1 MTQTTSFG
9 GKIQIR
15 QLMAD
20 GITINAATLTA
31 PSKLGTDGGIVA
43 PTEMRFVPPAK
54 EAKGYP
60 KEAENKRGGAIIHIG
75 KMIRTSLPP
84 AISGK
89 TTKPTVF
96 KLLAALAATTK
107 ERDPK
112 PTQNQRQ
119 RRSMTHQEHDRAV
132 DRGCKKPFLQREKPV
147 FQIKVD
153 QIIQNIHGI
162 LDLAV

>member
-1 MTQTTSFG
+1 MFSPIWKQKCRSSRSATIDPDVIKEINSYDFCVMIESVEFQVHHVRDKRLKSFG
-9 GKIQIR
+9 GKLQIR

-20 GITINAATLTA
+20 GITISAATLTA

-84 AISGK
+84 AIVSHLKMSLNSQGK
-89 TTKPTVF
+89 
-96 KLLAALAATTK
+96 L
-107 ERDPK
+107 
-112 PTQNQRQ
+112 QNQLF
-119 RRSMTHQEHDRAV
+119 SSY
-132 DRGCKKPFLQREKPV
+132 
-147 FQIKVD
+147 
-153 QIIQNIHGI
+153 
-162 LDLAV
+162 

>member
-1 MTQTTSFG
+1 MFSPIWKQKCQSSRSATIDPFG

-84 AISGK
+84 AIVSHLKMSLNSQGK
-89 TTKPTVF
+89 
-96 KLLAALAATTK
+96 L
-107 ERDPK
+107 
-112 PTQNQRQ
+112 QNQLF
-119 RRSMTHQEHDRAV
+119 SSY
-132 DRGCKKPFLQREKPV
+132 
-147 FQIKVD
+147 
-153 QIIQNIHGI
+153 
-162 LDLAV
+162 